1 MSDIDS
7 WLGSLL
13 SYSRLRPEKFP
24 KPFSSKFYPRLMV
37 LNMKATLRF
46 FPVILA
52 IGTALVWSIQEAAA
66 APGAP
71 YGYTGGTYSQNFNG
85 LPTNVTNPSQVVT
98 GKGPFYFMGNADISQ
113 DIIGASGMDG
123 WQYSNPGGSSANTEF
138 RAQDGSNGSSSGRGV
153 QSFGING
160 STNRALGALSTS
172 NQVNTFGM
180 LLINNTASTTFTSLT
195 LSYTGEVWRIG
206 DASPPDVLTFAY
218 GLPTD
223 TNDINSLILG
233 GDTNLDFHGD
243 STSNYATIKPTVP
256 VASGVMVDGTN
267 SINQSSVSDT
277 ITGIS
282 WAPGQV
288 FAIRWLGQNNTGQD
302 DGLGID
308 NFSLSFSSGAGPV
321 HGDVNGDG
329 HFNAADIKA
338 LEQALTNGTSSGFAN
353 VADFNND
360 GAVTNV
366 DLQGM
371 LTALIAGQGSASA
384 VPEPSAIALAG
395 LALLSFVGVN
405 RKRFVARC
413 QRSTTSPVAQLAI

>member
-1 MSDIDS
+1 
-7 WLGSLL
+7 
-13 SYSRLRPEKFP
+13 
-24 KPFSSKFYPRLMV
+24 MV
-37 LNMKATLRF
+37 LNMKATLRSF
-46 FPVILA
+46 SIILA

-66 APGAP
+66 ASGAP

-85 LPTNVTNPSQVVT
+85 LPTNVTNASQVVT
-98 GKGPFYFMGNADISQ
+98 GKGPFYFTGNADSTQ
-113 DIIGASGMDG
+113 DIIGASSMDG

-138 RAQDGSNGSSSGRGV
+138 RAQDGSLGSSSGRGV
-153 QSFGING
+153 MSFGING
-160 STNRALGALSTS
+160 STNRALGALATS

-206 DASPPDVLTFAY
+206 DASPPDTLTFAY
-218 GLPTD
+218 GVPTD

-233 GDTNLDFHGD
+233 SDTNLDFHGD

-256 VASGVMVDGTN
+256 AAGGVMVDGTN

-308 NFSLSFSSGAGPV
+308 NLSFSFSNGSGPL
-321 HGDVNGDG
+321 HGDVNNDG
-329 HFNAADIKA
+329 HFDARDIAA
-338 LEQALTNGTSSGFAN
+338 LEQALTNGTSSGLAN

-360 GAVTNV
+360 GAVTIS

-371 LTALIAGQGSASA
+371 LIALKSGQGSTST
-384 VPEPSAIALAG
+384 VPEPSAIVLVG
-395 LALLSFVGVN
+395 LALLSFAVVN
-405 RKRFVARC
+405 RKRFVVR
-413 QRSTTSPVAQLAI
+413 IND